1 MKRAVLLVWLLLAI
15 AAPRGQ
21 ESQRI
26 GLRLILVKT
35 EAEAAALLA
44 RITEGDSFEELA
56 RRFSIDP
63 SAPSAGFIGFFDPIE
78 LKRELQTALAVTL
91 PGRVSGVVKLNSAF
105 ALLYRLTADEAKSL
119 IQQQEAEELA
129 RKNRQVTPLHQAVM
143 KGDRVTVE
151 RLLAAKADIKAQ
163 DLDGWTPLHRAAQR
177 GDAQIAS
184 LLLDHGADI
193 EERDAEGFTPI
204 ITATES
210 KSVDTVALMIRRKAN
225 VNVQT
230 NDGRTAL
237 YQAAVIGSIEIA
249 KLLLANGALVD
260 SRDQQGN
267 SPIAVATFGR
277 HVDVMDLLAEGGAN
291 VNASDRWGRTPLH
304 LAVAA
309 KDAAATQLL
318 LLRGAQ
324 VNSRNA
330 NGCTPLNLAAEGSDE
345 VVKLLI
351 SAGADVNVGCRH
363 AEMKVEGITPLHSAV
378 NSGNRVV
385 VQVLLE
391 AKASV
396 DARDSLGQQPLMVA
410 FLRGDWAITD
420 LLIQHGAYAQFDLTL
435 TGPQSVAQA
444 RSAADRGYP
453 FAQFAL
459 GAAYQFGDAGLSR
472 NLAEARAWY
481 TKAATQGHPG
491 ASNGLAWMYEYGL
504 GGSADI
510 REAARWYR
518 AAAEKGYAKA
528 QNNLGFILMNYSQV
542 QNYPEAVGWLL
553 KASAQGYAD
562 AFHNLGKAHERGV
575 GTTQDYEAAASLY
588 RKSAELGTLPSAAA
602 SLAKLYWKG
611 LGVKQ
616 DDAQAYAWFLLAMRS
631 AKNPS
636 RSPAEDET
644 DLIRA
649 DFETLAKRMTPT
661 QISAAE
667 QWVTQWIQTHP
678 RR

>member
-1 MKRAVLLVWLLLAI
+1 MKTTLPKRAGRRLRGVAIRRHSASSSFAESEREVSVKRAVLLVWLLLAI
-15 AAPRGQ
+15 AAARDQ

-129 RKNRQVTPLHQAVM
+129 RKNRQVTPLHEAVRR
-143 KGDRVTVE
+143 GDRAAVE
-151 RLLAAKADIKAQ
+151 RLLAAKADI
-163 DLDGWTPLHRAAQR
+163 
-177 GDAQIAS
+177 
-184 LLLDHGADI
+184 
-193 EERDAEGFTPI
+193 E
-204 ITATES
+204 
-210 KSVDTVALMIRRKAN
+210 
-225 VNVQT
+225 
-230 NDGRTAL
+230 
-237 YQAAVIGSIEIA
+237 
-249 KLLLANGALVD
+249 
-260 SRDQQGN
+260 
-267 SPIAVATFGR
+267 
-277 HVDVMDLLAEGGAN
+277 
-291 VNASDRWGRTPLH
+291 
-304 LAVAA
+304 A
-309 KDAAATQLL
+309 KDPH
-318 LLRGAQ
+318 
-324 VNSRNA
+324 
-330 NGCTPLNLAAEGSDE
+330 GCTPLNLAAGGSEDL
-345 VVKLLI
+345 VRMLI
-351 SAGADVNVGCRH
+351 SAGADVNVDCRH
-363 AEMKVEGITPLHSAV
+363 VQTNVGGITPLHWAV
-378 NSGNRVV
+378 ASGSRTV
-385 VQVLLE
+385 VQLLLD

-459 GAAYQFGDAGLSR
+459 GVAYQFGDAGLSR

-481 TKAATQGHPG
+481 IKAATQGHPG
-491 ASNGLAWMYEYGL
+491 ASNGLGWMYEYGL

-510 REAARWYR
+510 REAERWFR

-528 QNNLGFILMNYSQV
+528 QNNLGYVLMHYSLV
-542 QNYPEAVGWLL
+542 QDFPEAVEWFQ
-553 KASAQGYAD
+553 KASDQGYAD
-562 AFHNLGKAHERGV
+562 AIHNLGDANERGL
-575 GTTQDYEAAASLY
+575 GTVQDYEAAANLY
-588 RKSAELGTLPSAAA
+588 RRSAELGSLPKAAA
-602 SLAKLYWKG
+602 SLARLYWKG

-616 DDAQAYAWFLLAMRS
+616 DDAQAYAWFLLAMSS
-631 AKNPS
+631 ANTPS
-636 RSPAEDET
+636 RSPEADEPN
-644 DLIRA
+644 LFRA
-649 DFETLAKRMTPT
+649 DFETVAKRMTPT

-678 RR
+678 RK